1 MGKVSFS
8 CLVKLLLHLVDFIS
22 SSMSPSN
29 PENLKPV
36 QGLRVCHL
44 VFCFAWLQN
53 FILYH
58 FIILKLLVPILCLS
72 VSFHRS
78 CLLWHPLNVSH
89 KSHLQQKIGSNSL
102 SLLGCPSLASRV
114 SDAGPTTAR
123 FPVSWE
129 SPSLVLPFP
138 FVSQSPKTLYS
149 FNFALQPYAWLPFIR
164 LFLHFSWRE
173 LRKALDPVKR
183 WWEKKAML
191 PLGLASRRR
200 VWLFTPL

>member
-22 SSMSPSN
+22 SSMSLSN

-36 QGLRVCHL
+36 QGLRACHL

-114 SDAGPTTAR
+114 SDLYSRCRPNNC
-123 FPVSWE
+123 PL
-129 SPSLVLPFP
+129 PSLLRESLLGPPLSICLPI
-138 FVSQSPKTLYS
+138 S
-149 FNFALQPYAWLPFIR
+149 
-164 LFLHFSWRE
+164 
-173 LRKALDPVKR
+173 
-183 WWEKKAML
+183 
-191 PLGLASRRR
+191 
-200 VWLFTPL
+200 